1 MATARPF
8 AYNTGSTI
16 SGTIQVGD
24 LAVGFPSTGFTGS
37 MEWWNG
43 PDEELGYV
51 IAYPVPDDSQPAPDG
66 RTASVQF
73 WRSQLLTPD
82 SFIDLAQYL
91 TGQTFIDGNDAS
103 TYLTTNGYWNSWVI
117 VETYKLLTQGGDTLT
132 TQSGN
137 VLEYQH

>member
-16 SGTIQVGD
+16 DGTIQVGD

-43 PDEELGYV
+43 ADEDLGYV

-66 RTASVQF
+66 RTASVGF
-73 WRSQLLTPD
+73 WRSVDLTEL
-82 SFIDLAQYL
+82 SFIEITQYL
-91 TGQTFIDGNDAS
+91 TGQTFLTGDEAS
-103 TYLTTNGYWNSWVI
+103 TYLTTNGYWNSWVLT
-117 VETYKLLTQGGDTLT
+117 ETFYLLTQGGDTLT